1 MNRSPQTHTPRPPS
15 FETLE
20 REVDGVVANARVSFS
35 LATIGR
41 AVDHAE
47 WTRALGALESLA
59 STLEPLELPEGAWRE
74 VLVAAGWFGVHADDI
89 SPVAAPFE
97 LYATRA
103 WSNSQP
109 QAMPW
114 QLSVAFSEA
123 DRLERFDT
131 GRALGELVAQLF
143 SSCTL
148 GAYAAAHFGERGLA
162 GRADEAVSIA
172 ERFEKAGELA
182 ETIEMQQTAARCRLR
197 AGTLL
202 LRTSASRNKGRT
214 LLRSVDP
221 SDFGRTDAL
230 WYAVGMAHSPF
241 WLDRVRAADAVLA
254 QAESTDSELDTPEA
268 LACAIDYLLDCAPFD
283 LHSLEVDR
291 LEALIDTVLDDD
303 SASDNATPTEDARRA
318 RRRLELRS
326 HLEGAATSPVWR
338 AGEAADTLSSHA
350 DEESPRQRAAVEF
363 ARAVGQIYAGD
374 EALGLDSD
382 SLARLEEAFPVAA
395 AVLQALVPA
404 VREDPRRL
412 ATAMGELEGLFRQ
425 HGAAVSQTL
434 AKPAALLWP
443 KLLPLVH
450 SLRAKADEDTDDVDR
465 TTARRIV
472 ASTRE
477 VLTRWIPIAPSPSYG
492 WWSLAAN
499 LLGDDFADAA
509 RLATRRAVEDG
520 EQVDDALERRVLAA
534 VLDRTVR
541 DGDPEQMLAW
551 LEVAER
557 RYSE

>member
-1 MNRSPQTHTPRPPS
+1 MNSSEHTDIPRPPA

-20 REVDGVVANARVSFS
+20 DEVDGVVANARVSFS

-47 WTRALGALESLA
+47 WSRALGALESLA
-59 STLEPLELPEGAWRE
+59 RTLEPLELPEEAWCE
-74 VLVAAGWFGVHADDI
+74 VLVAAGWLGVHANDI
-89 SPVAAPFE
+89 SQVAALFE
-97 LYATRA
+97 IYAARA
-103 WSNSQP
+103 WSNSPP

-114 QLSVAFSEA
+114 QLAAAFSEA
-123 DRLERFDT
+123 DRLERFEA
-131 GRALGELVAQLF
+131 GRALGELVALLF
-143 SSCTL
+143 ASCPL
-148 GAYAAAHFGERGLA
+148 GPYAAAHFGERALDGRTDDALSIA
-162 GRADEAVSIA
+162 GR
-172 ERFEKAGELA
+172 FEQAGQLA
-182 ETIEMQQTAARCRLR
+182 EAIEMPQSAAQSRLR
-197 AGTLL
+197 AGALL
-202 LRTSASRNKGRT
+202 LRTSASRNSGRA

-221 SDFGRTDAL
+221 SDFDRPDAL

-241 WLDRVRAADAVLA
+241 WLDRVRAADAVLSH
-254 QAESTDSELDTPEA
+254 AEDDPATRDIED

-283 LHSLEVDR
+283 LHNLELDR

-303 SASDNATPTEDARRA
+303 SSDAGTPTEEAQSA

-350 DEESPRQRAAVEF
+350 DGESARQRAAVEF

-382 SLARLEEAFPVAA
+382 SLARLEQDFPVAA

-404 VREDPRRL
+404 VREDARRL

-425 HGAAVSQTL
+425 HGRAVSQTH

-443 KLLPLVH
+443 KLLPLVRT
-450 SLRAKADEDTDDVDR
+450 LRAEADDEDSDDVDR

-499 LLGDDFADAA
+499 LLGDDFGDAA
-509 RLATRRAVEDG
+509 RMATRRAVDDG

-534 VLDRTVR
+534 VLDRAVR
-541 DGDPEQMLAW
+541 DGDPDQMLEW